1 MMAMTMAKAAAGD
14 AEAIRDMNF
23 LRSIG
28 LVKDEPKV
36 AEEPTLAEI
45 FDMCVAG
52 SKQRKRDYWK
62 QKHQMQ

>member
-1 MMAMTMAKAAAGD
+1 MMAMTIAKAAAGD
-14 AEAIRDMNF
+14 PAAIRDVNF

-28 LVKDEPKV
+28 LIKDEPKV
-36 AEEPTLAEI
+36 TEEPTLAEI

-62 QKHQMQ
+62 QRNQ

>member
-14 AEAIRDMNF
+14 PAAIRDVNF

-28 LVKDEPKV
+28 LIKDEPKV
-36 AEEPTLAEI
+36 AEEPTLSEI

-62 QKHQMQ
+62 QRIQMQ